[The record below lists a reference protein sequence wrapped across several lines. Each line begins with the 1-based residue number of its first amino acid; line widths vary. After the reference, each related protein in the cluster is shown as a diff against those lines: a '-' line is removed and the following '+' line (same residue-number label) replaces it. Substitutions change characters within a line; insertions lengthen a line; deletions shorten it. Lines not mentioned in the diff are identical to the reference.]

1 MRQRPR
7 LPALPSGPAAL
18 IQATRAL
25 QEALGSLAQRAL
37 CSADPAAVSEAV
49 ALVARLTAAVQRGER

>member
-1 MRQRPR
+1 MTRRRMTAAPPSN
-7 LPALPSGPAAL
+7 PATL
-18 IQATRAL
+18 IQTTQAL

-49 ALVARLTAAVQRGER
+49 ALVARLAHALPSRQR